1 MFKTGGSRLYYSF
14 QQTHTFKRVS
24 KTGGSRLY
32 HIRSLKDDSV
42 YAFYRAKGERGR
54 EGWGERGR
62 ESDWRE
68 GWEGGVGERGRERGV
83 RERGERG
90 VRVLDDTLHFQCR
103 PITVHTSINP
113 FIERALS

>member
-1 MFKTGGSRLYYSF
+1 MTPFTLFIARKGRE
-14 QQTHTFKRVS
+14 
-24 KTGGSRLY
+24 
-32 HIRSLKDDSV
+32 
-42 YAFYRAKGERGR
+42 GERGGGR
-54 EGWGERGR
+54 GEERVIGERGG
-62 ESDWRE
+62 RE
-68 GWEGGVGERGRERGV
+68 GRERGRERGV